1 VWFRPRAKRLFNF
14 EYKLEIYRPK
24 NKRLF
29 GYYVMPFLYDNML
42 RARLDIKA
50 NRSLNTLELLGSF
63 SEPKL
68 MNKLAVQAL
77 WRELEILA
85 NACELT
91 SISVSDNGDLAP
103 ALRKLAKSK

>member
-1 VWFRPRAKRLFNF
+1 
-14 EYKLEIYRPK
+14 
-24 NKRLF
+24 
-29 GYYVMPFLYDNML
+29 MPFLYDNML